1 MKMNARRL
9 YSDLLR
15 DWCDGMQTLQI
26 PENGWSILAGGL
38 VCPAC
43 RRIHGRSADAILPM
57 LYMAKTTGEEKY
69 LRSARA
75 LFRWSESMYRGEGAY
90 VNDIDNGWT
99 GITVFFSTQLGESLL
114 WFSDLLT
121 EEERVQWQQRFFRT
135 ARYVYE
141 NIDKI
146 GGTINYPAAG
156 AYNMAL
162 AGTLSEGEAQKKY
175 FERAMELARLV
186 CGYILP
192 NGLIF
197 GEGHPPEVVTAKGH
211 RGIDIGYNLE
221 ETIPALLEYAHLT
234 GDVQVETLAMKAL
247 RTHLKFY
254 LPGGGMDNSFGSR
267 SYKWSWWGSRTSD
280 GIQAAAALVGDKCP
294 EFQKAA
300 YENARLLRSCTHDGL
315 LYGGPMF
322 REAGEQPCVHH
333 TFCHA
338 KVLAKALMYE
348 PEDIFTE
355 DDSAEQGITH
365 YPELGTYLIQKGKW
379 RATLT
384 DYDYEYVPASHATG
398 GALTLLRHDDL
409 GTLCAGTMNR
419 YYMVEPNNMQILPG
433 GEDACLT
440 PRIEYEEDGTL
451 YRSISDLTAT
461 LQPLGESGFLAEGI
475 LRSENQE
482 GEETYRIQYD
492 FGEDSLSITAEA
504 SRDTRLVFPIIAGH
518 GEEIRYLSEKE
529 VVFRK
534 EKGNLILRTEGEMEP
549 QEETTRIFNPV
560 GGFLAHP
567 VRIGMKEKQKI
578 IVQISV
584 VFRK

>member
-1 MKMNARRL
+1 MNARRL

-15 DWCDGMQTLQI
+15 DWCDGMLSLQM
-26 PENGWSILAGGL
+26 PENGHSTLSGGL

-43 RRIHGRSADAILPM
+43 RRMHGRSADAILPM
-57 LYMAKTTGEEKY
+57 MYMAKQTGEEKY

-99 GITVFFSTQLGESLL
+99 GITVFFSSQLGENLL

-121 EEERVQWQQRFFRT
+121 EQERQQWRERFFQT
-135 ARYVYE
+135 AQYVYK

-162 AGTLSEGEAQKKY
+162 AGTLSEGLQREQFFA
-175 FERAMELARLV
+175 RARELAGFT
-186 CGYILP
+186 CGHILP
-192 NGLIF
+192 DGLIY
-197 GEGHPPEVVTAKGH
+197 GEAHPLDALTEKKH

-254 LPGGGMDNSFGSR
+254 LPDGGMDNSFGSR

-322 REAGEQPCVHH
+322 REVGEEPCVHH

-338 KVLAKALMYE
+338 KVLAKALIYGPGEGTAEAIPME
-348 PEDIFTE
+348 P
-355 DDSAEQGITH
+355 GITR
-365 YPELGTYLIQKGKW
+365 YPEIGTYLIRKGKW

-384 DYDYEYVPASHATG
+384 EYDYEYCPASHGTG
-398 GALTLLRHDDL
+398 GALTLLWHETA
-409 GTLCAGTMNR
+409 GAVCVGTMNR
-419 YYMVEPNNMQILPG
+419 YYVAEANNMQILPG
-433 GEDACLT
+433 GEELCLT
-440 PRIEYEEDGTL
+440 PRIEYRERGTL
-451 YRSISDLTAT
+451 YRSIQDLSAR
-461 LQPLGESGFLAEGI
+461 LIREAQGLSFLAEGV
-475 LRSENQE
+475 LADEQQRGDTPCRTRYEF
-482 GEETYRIQYD
+482 T
-492 FGEDSLSITAEA
+492 EDSVVITAEA
-504 SRDTRLVFPIIAGH
+504 QTDSVFVLPVVAGKAD
-518 GEEIRYLSEKE
+518 RVSPVSQRE
-529 VVFRK
+529 VVMLR
-534 EKGNLILRTEGEMEP
+534 EGAQIRILTDSPISPEEP
-549 QEETTRIFNPV
+549 DCRIFSPT
-560 GGFLAHP
+560 GGFLAFP
-567 VRIGMKEKQKI
+567 VRVPMKAGTALRTELRIAPK
-578 IVQISV
+578 
-584 VFRK
+584 